1 MRANLDSD
9 PRMSFEQYNELA
21 KLYARYDDG
30 LDDDFVEEEWQ
41 FVHEDED
48 DEDEDEDYTPT
59 STPSW
64 FVDDEEDEDD
74 EDYEDED
81 DEEDDDQDW
90 DAGTEDYE
98 DEDDED
104 DDDWYEADDPE
115 E

>member
-48 DEDEDEDYTPT
+48 EEDKDDEPYVAPGAPNWYFDDDEDEDEDLD
-59 STPSW
+59 
-64 FVDDEEDEDD
+64 FDDAD
-74 EDYEDED
+74 
-81 DEEDDDQDW
+81 EDDDQDW
-90 DAGTEDYE
+90 DAGTEEYA

-104 DDDWYEADDPE
+104 EDWYEDE
-115 E
+115 EE